1 MDSNPASLGRG
12 SEHSLLDCA
21 GVYLRLAVD
30 PVCGF
35 ILREYHAEI
44 GKDHVPRGRENGT
57 AIAVDIGAHAHDMIF
72 SHHLVLFIDWFD
84 FSLSILYPCI
94 FRSCGQDVCSVVLTW
109 LDHVVSHF
117 QAAFQHS
124 WPIVLFFFFAPD
136 LQHRLELVSTCVVH
150 LAIYLRSISYVLP
163 YVFLDSSHLFW
174 IFYLYKLASVEHLI
188 MIL

>member
-1 MDSNPASLGRG
+1 MDSHPGSLGRG
-12 SEHSLLDCA
+12 GEHSLLDCA
-21 GVYLRLAVD
+21 CVYLRLVVD

-35 ILREYHAEI
+35 VLRDSHAEI

-124 WPIVLFFFFAPD
+124 WPIVLFFSSRQTCSIGWSWSRLVLSILPSIYGVFRTYFRMFFWIVAIYFGYFICTN
-136 LQHRLELVSTCVVH
+136 LHRL
-150 LAIYLRSISYVLP
+150 SI
-163 YVFLDSSHLFW
+163 
-174 IFYLYKLASVEHLI
+174 
-188 MIL
+188 